1 LLPLLGLQGGLIL
14 VSILGA
20 WAKFGRDLPFLSL
33 LVVPF
38 YIIWKLPLYLAF
50 LFKPQ
55 TKWVR
60 TERDID
66 AANL

>member
-1 LLPLLGLQGGLIL
+1 
-14 VSILGA
+14 
-20 WAKFGRDLPFLSL
+20 LPFLSL